1 VIAPG
6 RARRP
11 GAAARRAD
19 DAAGGDPA
27 DCPFCEGHEGR
38 TPPETFAVAQEPR
51 EPDSP
56 GWLVRVVPNLYPAV
70 ERQEV
75 VVHSPRHV
83 RSIGELEAH
92 ELAAVATAWS
102 SRARTAH
109 EDGLGYLHAFVN
121 EGRDAGA
128 SLAHSHSQLAWLPE
142 RPPSVTE
149 EEGAPCRVCD
159 WLAQELEDGTRFV
172 AEHDGVVLF
181 TAYAGRLPFECLLA
195 PRKHPDGSAF
205 ESELLSPALSL
216 LADAVR
222 RVHALE
228 GRVPLNAW
236 LHDGSHW
243 HFELVLRISVLAG
256 LELGAGVY
264 VNTLAPEEAA
274 KRLRGINGSS

>member
-19 DAAGGDPA
+19 DAAGADPA
-27 DCPFCEGHEGR
+27 DCPFCEGHEDR
-38 TPPETFAVAQEPR
+38 TPPETFAVARERR

-83 RSIGELEAH
+83 RSIGELEPD
-92 ELAAVATAWS
+92 EITAVAEAWS
-102 SRARTAH
+102 SRARTAR
-109 EDGLGYLHAFVN
+109 EDGLSYLHAFVN

-149 EEGAPCRVCD
+149 EEGATCRVCD
-159 WLAQELEDGTRFV
+159 WVARELDDGARVV
-172 AEHDGVVLF
+172 ADRDDVVLLA
-181 TAYAGRLPFECLLA
+181 AYAGRLPYECLLA
-195 PRKHPDGSAF
+195 SREHPEGSAF
-205 ESELLSPALSL
+205 ESELLVPALSL

-222 RVHALE
+222 RVHGLE

-236 LHDGSHW
+236 LHDGTHW
-243 HFELVLRISVLAG
+243 HLELVPRISVLAG

-274 KRLRGINGSS
+274 TRLRG